1 MKLEAFE
8 PTNDLER
15 LVVDGK
21 AGRQSLDSVMTGF
34 VNAIVF
40 VSSRT
45 EVREDS

>member
-21 AGRQSLDSVMTGF
+21 AGRQSLDSVIRDLVTIFM
-34 VNAIVF
+34 
-40 VSSRT
+40 SKT